1 MSVEA
6 IIEILT
12 ADELAQRL
20 KVKPSWVI
28 DASQPA
34 RNSDPLPVI
43 KIGRHNRYGWNS
55 TSLIAWLKRRGL
67 K

>member
-20 KVKPSWVI
+20 KVKPSWVV

-55 TSLIAWLKRRGL
+55 ASLVAWLKRRGL

>member
-1 MSVEA
+1 MNSDEN
-6 IIEILT
+6 IEILT
-12 ADELAQRL
+12 AEELAGRL
-20 KVKPSWVI
+20 KVKVSWVI

-34 RNSDPLPVI
+34 RNSDPLPVV

-55 TSLIAWLKRRGL
+55 VGMNSWLKRRGL